1 MVVSNTMVFYS
12 VAITYSIGKLEHG
25 ENPSFDVISYV
36 WTLRITPS
44 LYDALP
50 RHNLGILRC
59 QSLCVSTTGEY
70 LRTQQ
75 ALTIG

>member
-36 WTLRITPS
+36 WTLHVLLVFVMRFLIVT
-44 LYDALP
+44 LVFFGAEVCV
-50 RHNLGILRC
+50 C
-59 QSLCVSTTGEY
+59 Q
-70 LRTQQ
+70 
-75 ALTIG
+75 